1 VELRIGTIA
10 RIYRYPVKSMAG
22 EDLTQTR
29 VGFQGVP
36 GDRRYAFVQ
45 AGTRSPF
52 PWLTAREVAEMLRY
66 RPGFET
72 EFTGTGREPSPL
84 VTTPDGRRLR
94 VDDGA
99 LKADLEQKL
108 GKPLFLMRDYRGNYD
123 VAAISII
130 SLTAV
135 ADIGKSAGRVL
146 DPRRFRANFYIEPE
160 SESPAPEAEWVGMV
174 LAVGSDLRLAVTE
187 QDERCV
193 MINLDPD
200 KATDDPAVL
209 KTVATQYDN
218 RAGVYAVVL
227 RPGTVNTGD
236 GVDVVGQV

>member
-1 VELRIGTIA
+1 MRIGTIA

-22 EDLTQTR
+22 EELIQTA

-45 AGTRSPF
+45 AETRSPF
-52 PWLTAREVAEMLRY
+52 PWLTAREVAEMLCY
-66 RPGFET
+66 RPGFEDQY
-72 EFTGTGREPSPL
+72 TGTGSEPSPL

-130 SLTAV
+130 SLAAV
-135 ADIGKSAGRVL
+135 AEIGKSAGRVL
-146 DPRRFRANFYIEPE
+146 DPRRFRANFYLEPE
-160 SESPAPEAEWVGMV
+160 PGSPVPEAEWVGKV
-174 LAVGSDLRLAVTE
+174 LAIGPDLRLAVTE

-200 KATDDPAVL
+200 SAAGDPVVL
-209 KTVATQYDN
+209 KTVATEYGN

-227 RPGTVNTGD
+227 RPGIVNTGD
-236 GVDVVGQV
+236 GVEVVGQV